1 MSTTRKLVK
10 VSTNSYAIIVPKTV
24 VKKYGWKEHQ
34 KLTIK
39 DAGKG
44 KLEIRDWKRR

>member
-1 MSTTRKLVK
+1 MSVVRKLIK
-10 VSTNSYAIIVPKTV
+10 MSSNSFALVIPKSV
-24 VKKYGWKEHQ
+24 IKKYGWKEHQ

-44 KLEIRDWKRR
+44 KLEVRDWKRR

>member
-1 MSTTRKLVK
+1 MSVVRKLIK
-10 VSTNSYAIIVPKTV
+10 MSSNSFVLVIPKSV
-24 VKKYGWKEHQ
+24 IKKYGWKEHQ

-44 KLEIRDWKRR
+44 KLEVRDWKRR